1 MKKNTNI
8 VIDFLYYLLYAGL
21 FSSIVVLCFSD
32 LFGIS
37 DLTWKHGAILLLS
50 VVFLSFAKELKKRQL
65 IYVIILGIMLL
76 TFLVISIGKEKSL
89 LFVQDVL
96 YLPFN
101 QDINSIEER
110 SLFEFVWIF
119 LISAASCVLQIVLGK
134 NFFLK
139 IVSAFAVADGLIFV
153 LFSKQKM
160 PKAAVTCSVLYCVMV
175 VIEWIQDTWRK
186 QRKERSMQYILW
198 IMPFLILY
206 SSLLFLMPTP
216 ESPYSW
222 QWVKRIYHNAEEKV
236 TMHIE
241 NIMSRKNEDMDMAVS
256 GFSEETGLFSGIRTE
271 QKQLMNIKVRNE
283 QNYSLYLAGK
293 VLDSFDGRVW
303 KSQDQSADSKKSLDT
318 LETLYALARYS
329 ESSSGFF
336 YKNIEVDVT
345 YQFFHTKYLL
355 APSKTWKIGGKE
367 KSVPYDQKGSDYV
380 FYKKAGYGTE
390 YSLQYFQLN
399 MDRELISDFLQADL
413 EDDADTWEKTVQAYA
428 EEEITLEDLDT
439 YRKSVR
445 DQYLKNIEI
454 SPEAEEWMS
463 NVTAD
468 ARTDVEKLY
477 CIEMALAEMEYNTD
491 PGKLPKTV
499 TDAKSFL
506 DYFLLEKREGYC
518 SHFATSFVLLAQAAG
533 FPARYVQGFCIPI
546 GNEKETTVY
555 SDRAHAWPE
564 VYIDG
569 KGWIA
574 FEPTPGFA
582 SNRYIARQ
590 EDTDKKF
597 AVFNVGTQQ
606 AQEYI
611 SSKLEEEDLDESP
624 EESAENDNG
633 QSQWIS
639 YLWKTMLLILLTT
652 IIIFAADRI
661 HEKRRERRRNAEEK
675 YRMALLQ
682 NLYLMTMLGYERKDA
697 ETYHEWA
704 ERIKSTGA
712 DECEIPVA
720 FIETYEN
727 VLYGTKEI
735 GEQEL
740 ESCLGQQR
748 QLLERLKQDMGKK
761 YIFCKVKLYIMRYR

>member
-1 MKKNTNI
+1 MKKNNNV

-21 FSSIVVLCFSD
+21 FSSIVVLCFSN
-32 LFGIS
+32 LLGIS
-37 DLTWKHGAILLLS
+37 ELTWKHGAILLLS
-50 VVFLSFAKELKKRQL
+50 IGFLSFAKELKKRHL

-76 TFLVISIGKEKSL
+76 AFLVISVGKEKSL
-89 LFVQDVL
+89 LFVQNVL

-101 QDINSIEER
+101 KDINSIEER
-110 SLFEFVWIF
+110 SLFEFVWIL
-119 LISAASCVLQIVLGK
+119 LISAASCVLQFVLEK
-134 NFFLK
+134 TFFLK
-139 IVSAFAVADGLIFV
+139 IVSAFAIADGLIFA

-160 PKAAVTCSVLYCVMV
+160 PKAAVVFSVLYCVLV
-175 VIEWIQDTWRK
+175 VIEWIQITWRK
-186 QRKERSMQYILW
+186 QRNERSMQYILW
-198 IMPFLILY
+198 IIPFLILY
-206 SSLLFLMPTP
+206 SSLLFLMPAP
-216 ESPYSW
+216 EAPYSW

-241 NIMSRKNEDMDMAVS
+241 NFMNWKNEDMMVS
-256 GFSEETGLFSGIRTE
+256 GFSEKSGLFSEIRTE

-283 QNYSLYLAGK
+283 RDLSLYLTGK
-293 VLDSFDGRVW
+293 VFDSFDGRVW
-303 KSQDQSADSKKSLDT
+303 KSSDQSADRKKSFDT

-329 ESSSGFF
+329 KSSNRFF

-345 YQFFHTKYLL
+345 YQFFHTNYLL
-355 APSKTWKIGGKE
+355 APSKTWKIDGKG
-367 KSVPYDQKGSDYV
+367 KSVPYYQKGPDYV
-380 FYKKAGYGTE
+380 FYRKAGYGTE

-399 MDRELISDFLQADL
+399 MDRELISDFLQVNL
-413 EDDADTWEKTVQAYA
+413 EDDVDAWKKIVKAYA
-428 EEEITLEDLDT
+428 EEEIALEDLDI

-454 SPEAEEWMS
+454 SPEVEEWLS
-463 NVTAD
+463 DVTAD

-477 CIEMALAEMEYNTD
+477 CIEKALAEMEYNIN
-491 PGKLPKTV
+491 PGKLPETV

-506 DYFLLEKREGYC
+506 DYFLLKKREGYC
-518 SHFATSFVLLAQAAG
+518 SHYATSFVLLAQAAG

-546 GNEKETTVY
+546 GNEKETIVY

-569 KGWIA
+569 KGWIS

-582 SNRYIARQ
+582 SKRYIARQ
-590 EDTDKKF
+590 EDNVKNF
-597 AVFNVGTQQ
+597 ADFNVGTQQ

-611 SSKLEEEDLDESP
+611 SLKLEEALEETP
-624 EESAENDNG
+624 EEFAENDNG
-633 QSQWIS
+633 QSKWIS
-639 YLWKTMLLILLTT
+639 YLWKIMLLILITT
-652 IIIFAADRI
+652 ITIFAADRI
-661 HEKRRERRRNAEEK
+661 HEKRREKRRNAEEK

-682 NLYLMTMLGYERKDA
+682 NLYIMTMLGYERKDA

-704 ERIKSTGA
+704 ERIRATGA
-712 DECEIPVA
+712 DEYEIPVA

-740 ESCLGQQR
+740 ESCLRQQK
-748 QLLERLKQDMGKK
+748 QLLERLQKDMGKK
-761 YIFCKVKLYIMRYR
+761 YILCKVKLYIMRYR